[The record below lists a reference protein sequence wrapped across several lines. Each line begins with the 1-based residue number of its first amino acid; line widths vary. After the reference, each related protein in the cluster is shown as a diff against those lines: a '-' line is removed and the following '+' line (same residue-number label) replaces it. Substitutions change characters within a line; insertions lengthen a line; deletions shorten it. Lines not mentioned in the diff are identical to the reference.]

1 MSKLRAGELVL
12 PNEPFALGP
21 LVHEVAEAM
30 RAAHP
35 LVAIT
40 VACAVPAGAHMFKG
54 SRLHLSQVLKNL
66 AGNACKFV
74 QRKFAGGSAGGPQG
88 MVHIAV
94 APVEFFFGG
103 GGLEDMTTFRFVVQ
117 DNGPGIPRE
126 AQRNIFLTYQ
136 QAGLQP
142 GTGLG
147 LPIASALVEL
157 MGGAIDVTSPY
168 DERRSGARFS
178 FAVSFGNCSVNSS
191 DAGSSRPPS
200 SVGRTDETAAL
211 LASTGRVMI
220 ADDDEMN
227 RLVMRMYLKKL
238 IPAWDVSEAA
248 TADEAVGAIK
258 AAHDSAGPRFDVVL
272 MDEDFGFDMATRI
285 AHKSGT
291 AATKEIREFLGQR
304 AAEAAAAATAA
315 ATDAPPMR
323 RMLIVGATG
332 YESKAHRVRAL
343 KAGQDDVLGKPYE
356 EEELKRVLLV
366 WFRRRPTAVAS
377 SAQGNGTH

>member
-1 MSKLRAGELVL
+1 MDMSKLRAGELVL
-12 PNEPFALGP
+12 PNEPFALGL

-35 LVAIT
+35 LGAIT

-54 SRLHLSQVLKNL
+54 SRLHLAQVLKNL

-94 APVEFFFGG
+94 TPVEFFFGG

-136 QAGLQP
+136 QAGLPP

-168 DERRSGARFS
+168 DEHRSGTRFS
-178 FAVSFGNCSVNSS
+178 FAVSFGTCS
-191 DAGSSRPPS
+191 DAGNRVDASR
-200 SVGRTDETAAL
+200 
-211 LASTGRVMI
+211 
-220 ADDDEMN
+220 
-227 RLVMRMYLKKL
+227 
-238 IPAWDVSEAA
+238 
-248 TADEAVGAIK
+248 
-258 AAHDSAGPRFDVVL
+258 
-272 MDEDFGFDMATRI
+272 GF
-285 AHKSGT
+285 
-291 AATKEIREFLGQR
+291 
-304 AAEAAAAATAA
+304 
-315 ATDAPPMR
+315 
-323 RMLIVGATG
+323 
-332 YESKAHRVRAL
+332 
-343 KAGQDDVLGKPYE
+343 
-356 EEELKRVLLV
+356 
-366 WFRRRPTAVAS
+366 
-377 SAQGNGTH
+377 

>member
-1 MSKLRAGELVL
+1 MDMSKLRAGELVL

-94 APVEFFFGG
+94 APVEFSFG

-168 DERRSGARFS
+168 DEHRSGARFS

-191 DAGSSRPPS
+191 DPGSSRS
-200 SVGRTDETAAL
+200 SSSEGPTDETAAL

-304 AAEAAAAATAA
+304 AAEAAA
-315 ATDAPPMR
+315 TDAPPMR

-377 SAQGNGTH
+377 PAQGNGTH